1 MLKTL
6 FGRNFGSSK
15 DNPQDAG
22 GSVRIDINRV
32 RTLIE
37 FFPIGKKLRY
47 YPEFNKDI
55 VLDTL
60 VLAYSVNGHFVYAQ
74 EAIETDEDGTP
85 TTFRVG
91 ESLTRIPAANI
102 KLFQLLVPD
111 TSDLEMKLDYLR
123 RAQLS
128 RHGQFS
134 KGNYISLISNA
145 GMKGVSTVD
154 TEVAKQVVLHDGP
167 YAHMNMVLLTPEL
180 NTLAV
185 TDQRRKPRTKTN
197 VPVNVALPVAN
208 YSGQCTIVDIS
219 DAELR
224 IRLDDR
230 EKVPA
235 IHKGDAMIVDI
246 KLGEAERHY
255 SVKGSVIRRATE
267 TCVIRLDGQI
277 REGRLVPFTPL
288 DLLELKAGLL
298 NYGR

>member
-6 FGRNFGSSK
+6 FGKNLGSPKEEHIGAASSAK
-15 DNPQDAG
+15 
-22 GSVRIDINRV
+22 IDIGRI
-32 RTLIE
+32 RALIE

-60 VLAYSVNGHFVYAQ
+60 IVAYCVNGHFVYSL
-74 EAIETDEDGTP
+74 ESIETDADGTP
-85 TTFRVG
+85 TAFVSG
-91 ESLTRIPAANI
+91 ENETRIPASGI

-123 RAQLS
+123 RAQIS

-134 KGNYISLISNA
+134 KGNYISLMSNA

-154 TEVAKQVVLHDGP
+154 TEVAKQVILRDGP
-167 YAHMNMVLLTPEL
+167 YAQMNMVLLTPDL
-180 NTLAV
+180 NTLSV

-197 VPVNVALPVAN
+197 VPVTVLVPTEN

-219 DAELR
+219 DADLR
-224 IRLDDR
+224 IRLN
-230 EKVPA
+230 EKGEA
-235 IHKGDAMIVDI
+235 IPPVHKGDAMIVDI
-246 KLGEAERHY
+246 RLGEAERHY
-255 SVKGSVIRRATE
+255 SIKGS
-267 TCVIRLDGQI
+267 VIRLDGQI
-277 REGRLVPFTPL
+277 RDGRLSPFSPL

-298 NYGR
+298 NYGK